1 MNDNA
6 QSVIKKKLQYIESL
20 VINQCYSTN
29 KLEIPLKLLTVNE
42 KIISIDF
49 VVTLSNMYR
58 LMTRS

>member
-29 KLEIPLKLLTVNE
+29 KL
-42 KIISIDF
+42 
-49 VVTLSNMYR
+49 
-58 LMTRS
+58 